1 MKKFLLIVSLF
12 PLLSFAA
19 ADAEKINFIL
29 GIKLLDSSPS
39 WKIADLHRR
48 TGLPLR
54 GTPGRYS
61 VKMKQ
66 PVAGVPA
73 EELIAYTAKNSRM
86 VNRITIVFANK
97 GDTSGKYKSKIKD
110 AGSLLST
117 RISSAAGNK
126 KRSQFVSGNYRNKA
140 DMWQFNGGKIYLE
153 VNKKEFVMLH
163 IVPDKAA
170 ADKKSSVNTDY
181 RKNIVKNSFGDVY
194 IKNIPMVDQGAK
206 GYCVPATMERIFLY
220 YGIQLDMHHIAEIG
234 DTERGGGT
242 YLNKMLRDINT
253 LRKKSGLRTTRFS
266 ALSVKTVATHIDKG
280 NPVMWAMFSTR
291 ELQSLYLFSK
301 QKRPQAASPQ
311 EWQKKIR
318 KADIPKKE
326 AGPHVCLI
334 IGYNAITDEIA
345 VSNSWGQMHI
355 APTWIPVKAAR
366 KISQKHLQ
374 AFYP

>member
-140 DMWQFNGGKIYLE
+140 DMCGNCSRYSWSHTAHPRE
-153 VNKKEFVMLH
+153 VEILS
-163 IVPDKAA
+163 P
-170 ADKKSSVNTDY
+170 S
-181 RKNIVKNSFGDVY
+181 RLRNSFAGTLS
-194 IKNIPMVDQGAK
+194 G
-206 GYCVPATMERIFLY
+206 RI
-220 YGIQLDMHHIAEIG
+220 
-234 DTERGGGT
+234 
-242 YLNKMLRDINT
+242 
-253 LRKKSGLRTTRFS
+253 
-266 ALSVKTVATHIDKG
+266 
-280 NPVMWAMFSTR
+280 
-291 ELQSLYLFSK
+291 
-301 QKRPQAASPQ
+301 
-311 EWQKKIR
+311 
-318 KADIPKKE
+318 
-326 AGPHVCLI
+326 
-334 IGYNAITDEIA
+334 
-345 VSNSWGQMHI
+345 
-355 APTWIPVKAAR
+355 
-366 KISQKHLQ
+366 
-374 AFYP
+374 